1 VENRLIAVDDERVA
15 RVVAALKTHDGM
27 SALGKQVN
35 NRTLALI
42 APLRANDYN
51 VPAQQLTPNQKQQ
64 TESRNHEPEAETSQ
78 LIVFQLTE

>member
-1 VENRLIAVDDERVA
+1 MENGLIAIDDERVA
-15 RVVAALKTHDGM
+15 RVVAALETHDRM
-27 SALGKQVN
+27 SALGKQVH

-51 VPAQQLTPNQKQQ
+51 VSTQPLTPNKIQQ
-64 TESRNHEPEAETSQ
+64 TQSRDHETETEVSQ